1 MVYFGVC
8 RRLRLGIGLR
18 LPARCLA
25 VRFGRGHMGWRR
37 YMALASKDNDE
48 CLDVG
53 RFPGASYWWRAPVLG
68 ALVGGRQAS
77 VQRSGFSP
85 LKG

>member
-1 MVYFGVC
+1 
-8 RRLRLGIGLR
+8 
-18 LPARCLA
+18 
-25 VRFGRGHMGWRR
+25 MGWRR